1 MFFDI
6 LKLLFGRK
14 SLRQK
19 DKISEQKLNRWQT
32 EKKILQREVTI
43 AEEKQEIKGKKKEL
57 SFSKKMHTILLINSF
72 ILELIVILVTIQ
84 SFHLAYITGGSPDF
98 TPLVTLIGIILG
110 QTVEY
115 GIYSNKS
122 KAENMQGGLTYEL
135 AMRENEKDE
144 EAKG

>member
-14 SLRQK
+14 SLKQK
-19 DKISEQKLNRWQT
+19 DIISQAKLNNWQI
-32 EKKILQREVTI
+32 EKRILQREEII
-43 AEEKQEIKGKKKEL
+43 AKEKEGLKKRKKEL

-72 ILELIVILVTIQ
+72 ILELIVIFVTYQ
-84 SFHLAYITGGSPDF
+84 SFKLAFITGGTPDF

-122 KAENMQGGLTYEL
+122 KAENTQGGITYEL
-135 AMRENEKDE
+135 AMKEDE